1 MGNNNCFWS
10 HEWNK
15 HGTCISNL
23 DPSCTSNP
31 VKGKDKYSYFSKGL
45 ELRAKFDLFKALAA
59 KMIFPSQ
66 SKRFW
71 TEDVRDAIKAEF
83 DVDPGLYCKN
93 GTLHEVWL
101 YFKVKNRDHP
111 VSSSPLSLFGP
122 LCNSGCPSS
131 PADPWDAAFDIGCKN
146 AALSVCGHST
156 HYVSVVK
163 AQFDDITCVSFDVSC
178 VCTPI
183 GASPRGITDAALQN
197 TLTLT
202 GGVYSDLDFGLPAP
216 KTTATS
222 ATTTTDGAIPSSTVV
237 GSLPLLPLLEPQCRT
252 LPRTALFRPRQ
263 TLSQWLP
270 LLLVSPWLSCN
281 P

>member
-101 YFKVKNRDHP
+101 YFKVKNRDQQ
-111 VSSSPLSLFGP
+111 LFSWIMALHASFLLQASCIRIKGFS
-122 LCNSGCPSS
+122 NEHDSGS
-131 PADPWDAAFDIGCKN
+131 
-146 AALSVCGHST
+146 
-156 HYVSVVK
+156 
-163 AQFDDITCVSFDVSC
+163 
-178 VCTPI
+178 
-183 GASPRGITDAALQN
+183 GAS
-197 TLTLT
+197 
-202 GGVYSDLDFGLPAP
+202 VFGNSRLA
-216 KTTATS
+216 
-222 ATTTTDGAIPSSTVV
+222 
-237 GSLPLLPLLEPQCRT
+237 
-252 LPRTALFRPRQ
+252 
-263 TLSQWLP
+263 
-270 LLLVSPWLSCN
+270 
-281 P
+281 